1 MNGYDPAL
9 MKMKRQALALPQR
22 PTWLIILLKLSPI
35 VLLIIFANIGISW
48 LIDQLGFQFYPISFK
63 LVERAILVGV
73 ILYIC
78 LMATPFLPGI
88 EIGLILMILLGPMG
102 AVLVYLCTLIAL
114 TVSFGLGRVFP
125 PRLLASILGWLHMS
139 RAESLLRR
147 FDTTPP
153 EQRLEFITGDT
164 STNSMP
170 ALLKRRYLVLAA
182 LLNLPGNVVVGGAG
196 GIAMLAGM
204 SRLYSFPKYML
215 LISVAV
221 LPGPIL
227 IMLSEYFS

>member
-1 MNGYDPAL
+1 
-9 MKMKRQALALPQR
+9 MKMKRQALPHR
-22 PTWLIILLKLSPI
+22 STWPIALLKLSSI
-35 VLLIIFANIGISW
+35 LLLIILANIGISW
-48 LIDQLGFQFYPISFK
+48 LIDNLGFQFYPISYR
-63 LVERAILVGV
+63 LVERAILAGV

-88 EIGLILMILLGPMG
+88 EIGMILMILLGPQG
-102 AVLVYLCTLIAL
+102 AVLIYLCTLIAL
-114 TVSFGLGRVFP
+114 MLSFGLGRIFP
-125 PRLLASILGWLHMS
+125 PHLLASLLGWLHMS
-139 RAESLLRR
+139 RAESLLRK
-147 FDTTPP
+147 FDATPP
-153 EQRLEFITGDT
+153 EQRLEFISGKSSTGT
-164 STNSMP
+164 MP

-182 LLNLPGNVVVGGAG
+182 LLNLPGNVVIGGAG

-227 IMLSEYFS
+227 IALSKFIS